1 MIARI
6 TRCGAP
12 LKRSSDHG
20 YGARERKAHMPES
33 LQELRVGHDEL
44 VHADQMSTALTA
56 GALAS
61 ALIAPSPD
69 TFGR

>member
-1 MIARI
+1 
-6 TRCGAP
+6 
-12 LKRSSDHG
+12 
-20 YGARERKAHMPES
+20 MPES